1 MMNWQ
6 LATNISTD
14 KSSSLSNDVCLQNN
28 MLKGKII
35 GQLQG
40 HFFINLF
47 FIKGWI
53 LRKCIR
59 KSFLT
64 LWILLFILHFLQ
76 IFQQDQTLVC
86 HLKLII
92 KCKTI
97 ENNIIKLYIFW
108 KLNNLSNKIWKKI
121 NKCCH
126 GDLRVFK
133 YFQNGSKSCEKYR
146 HFNFEPNYLDQ
157 IQP

>member
-1 MMNWQ
+1 MCASKITSKRKNNRTI
-6 LATNISTD
+6 ARTFFY
-14 KSSSLSNDVCLQNN
+14 KSVLYKRLNPQKVHTEEL
-28 MLKGKII
+28 
-35 GQLQG
+35 
-40 HFFINLF
+40 FNLF
-47 FIKGWI
+47 GSYYLF
-53 LRKCIR
+53 CIFC
-59 KSFLT
+59 KFSN
-64 LWILLFILHFLQ
+64 
-76 IFQQDQTLVC
+76 QDQTLVC
-86 HLKLII
+86 HSKLII

-108 KLNNLSNKIWKKI
+108 KLNKLSNKIWKKI

-146 HFNFEPNYLDQ
+146 NFNFELNYLDQ